1 MLPDNLG
8 GITISTSEAVRL
20 IFLGGLAEVGR
31 NMFCLESER
40 DIIVVDCGVGF
51 PQEEQLGID
60 LVLPDISYLRH
71 KDKVRAIFIT
81 HGHEDH
87 IGALPYLIPDL
98 APVPVYAHPADAGFD
113 RRQARRSQGAL
124 EGRDDR
130 ARPGQRHD
138 IQDR

>member
-1 MLPDNLG
+1 
-8 GITISTSEAVRL
+8 
-20 IFLGGLAEVGR
+20 
-31 NMFCLESER
+31 MFCLESER

-60 LVLPDISYLRH
+60 LVLPDISYLREH

-98 APVPVYAHPADAGFD
+98 APVPVYATRLTLGLI
-113 RRQARRSQGAL
+113 GAKL
-124 EGRDDR
+124 DDR
-130 ARPGQRHD
+130 KVRSKVEMIELDPGQRHD
-138 IQDR
+138 SIKPVISRSSRFGSAIASRMPSGSRSTLRRV